1 MGVPDTLYSLTEA
14 SCQLYFSYNLEEDR
28 FVYLNPA
35 FIDFFDFR
43 VEPTVPLLLAM
54 VHPEDQEYVAS
65 QCKACLSGDI
75 VKDVECRIVRGES
88 QRYIRISSYLIK
100 EATSKFLMGYAED
113 VTSYKSQLEVI
124 SKHNAKKNSIL
135 GILSHDLAAPLGF
148 IKNLS
153 TLLSKETAQF
163 ENVRV
168 REYSELVNRLSQRCI
183 KLIKD
188 FMDHEFLESAS
199 VKLVKKRVN
208 LIEKIKI
215 QTEDYLTHQSELSK
229 QIHFKFS
236 RANIYVDVD
245 EDKFLQVINNLVSNA
260 LKFTRDGGMIIIGME
275 EREQHILITIADD
288 GIGIPEKYHGSL
300 FERFSDARRT
310 GLKGEPSTGLG
321 MSIIK
326 TIVEWHDG
334 IIWFESKEGVGSTFY
349 IQLPKE

>member
-1 MGVPDTLYSLTEA
+1 MDVPDTLFSLTEV
-14 SCQLYFSYNLEEDR
+14 SDQLYFSYHLEENR

-35 FIDFFDFR
+35 FIDFFDLD

-54 VHPEDQEYVAS
+54 VHPEDQKYVAS
-65 QCKACLSGDI
+65 QCEACLSGDI
-75 VKDVECRIVRGES
+75 VKEVECRIVRGQSE
-88 QRYIRISSYLIK
+88 RYIRIFPYLIG
-100 EATSKFLMGYAED
+100 EATGRLLMGCAED
-113 VTSYKSQLEVI
+113 ITTHKSQLSVI

-135 GILSHDLAAPLGF
+135 SILSHDLAAPLGF

-153 TLLSKETAQF
+153 TLLGREADQW
-163 ENVRV
+163 ENAKV
-168 REYSELVNRLSQRCI
+168 REYSGLVNKFSRRCI

-188 FMDHEFLESAS
+188 FMDHEFLESAG
-199 VKLVKKRVN
+199 VKLVKKRIN
-208 LIEKIKI
+208 LIEKIRI
-215 QTEDYLTHQSELSK
+215 QTEDYLIHQEELSK
-229 QIHFKFS
+229 QILFTSS

-260 LKFTRDGGMIIIGME
+260 LKFTREGGRITIGME
-275 EREQHILITIADD
+275 EQEQHILVTIADD
-288 GIGIPEKYHGSL
+288 GIGIPEKHHATL

-334 IIWFESKEGVGSTFY
+334 TIWFDSVEDKGTTFY
-349 IQLPKE
+349 IQLPK